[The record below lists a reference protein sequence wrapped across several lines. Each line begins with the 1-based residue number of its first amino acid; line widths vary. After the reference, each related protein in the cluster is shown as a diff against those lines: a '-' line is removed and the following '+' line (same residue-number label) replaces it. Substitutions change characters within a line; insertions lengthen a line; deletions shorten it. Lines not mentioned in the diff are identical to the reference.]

1 MLNLNNSKIIY
12 CALLVS
18 STLMPQ
24 SLAGQLHI
32 LFENDGF
39 SASDGN
45 YTSGFSFAW
54 ESKAF
59 LSHQQSLPATIPLF
73 FQLQHHFRLPI
84 VQSHTAWG
92 MKLSQR
98 MWTPDDISVI
108 EAQSDDRPYAGFLQI
123 ESHTADYGTKFAQK
137 NWLALGIIGP
147 KSKAEQVQTKV
158 HSLTDSTPPQ
168 GWQYQVQDQVTLQFT
183 YEVDALLFRSN
194 KFRGKLFTHNQWE
207 VSSYSHL
214 ALGNFNSEASLGLLF
229 RLGTRLNKT
238 FGRLSSHFGHIG
250 NTTDVIRS
258 NNFTVYSRLQLG
270 YRFNDLTIEG
280 KLPYESNVA
289 VEHNQAR
296 ATIGINWTINN
307 YAITWSLNSYTRSY
321 SSDNKSWHSYGSL
334 TLSCAI

>member
-1 MLNLNNSKIIY
+1 MS
-12 CALLVS
+12 
-18 STLMPQ
+18 Q
-24 SLAGQLHI
+24 SQAGQLNI

-45 YTSGFSFAW
+45 YTNGFSFAW
-54 ESKAF
+54 ESKAL
-59 LSHQQSLPATIPLF
+59 LSHQQYLPATIPVF
-73 FQLQHHFRLPI
+73 FQLQQHFRLPI
-84 VQSHTAWG
+84 SKSHTAWG
-92 MKLSQR
+92 IKLSQR
-98 MWTPDDISVI
+98 MWTPNDISVI

-123 ESHTADYGTKFAQK
+123 ESHTADYGTKFSQK

-147 KSKAEQVQTKV
+147 KSKAEQVQTKA

-168 GWQYQVQDQVTLQFT
+168 GWQYQVQDQVTVQLA
-183 YEVDALLFRSN
+183 YEIDALLFRSS
-194 KFRGKLFTHNQWE
+194 KFRGKIFTHNQWE
-207 VSSYSHL
+207 VSSYSHI
-214 ALGNFNSEASLGLLF
+214 ALGNFNTEASLGLLF
-229 RLGTRLNKT
+229 RLGTILNKT

-250 NTTDVIRS
+250 NTTDVISS

-289 VEHNQAR
+289 IEHNQAK
-296 ATIGINWTINN
+296 ATVGIHWTINN

-321 SSDNKSWHSYGSL
+321 SSDKKSWHSYGSL